1 MNAPLMMFV
10 RCVAMVALT
19 LAGAGCSGG
28 SISGLT
34 PSPPPTY
41 EGIAKEYKEF
51 TDRWNS
57 ARQGR
62 TISDDQ
68 LAVRYVAHG
77 YDLAD
82 RACLQYFTR
91 LRELRNRNNFTSNTL
106 SAIFAAGGVVAGLSG
121 VASPILVGLFAAGGL
136 VPSTVESFNNIYLL
150 AEVGDDLYPKIY
162 EAMAKFR
169 AESPADG
176 SGKVAIDRWN
186 AEMLVQQYAALC
198 SVPFMTAAVNQG
210 VSSLDIQPNANGVIE
225 IKKKKN

>member
-1 MNAPLMMFV
+1 MNAHLMMFV
-10 RCVAMVALT
+10 RCIAMVALT
-19 LAGAGCSGG
+19 LTGAGCSRGA
-28 SISGLT
+28 ISGLT

-41 EGIAKEYKEF
+41 EGIAKDYKEF

-82 RACLQYFTR
+82 RACLQYFTK
-91 LRELRNRNNFTSNTL
+91 LRELRSRNNFTSNTL

-121 VASPILVGLFAAGGL
+121 VAAPILVGLFAAGGL

-162 EAMAKFR
+162 DAMAKFR

-198 SVPFMTAAVNQG
+198 SLPFMTAAVNQG